1 MSDGNL
7 LLLGFGNVARHLAAF
22 YKDAA
27 GSGRHIYA
35 TTRSAARLTEL
46 QNLGIEPVSLDGA
59 SSFDKLEP
67 LFEDAFVLVSFPP
80 DGTTDA
86 TLSRMTGSAS
96 KVVYISSTGVY
107 GRHEGIINQRTP
119 VDENAEEAGGRLVAE
134 EHWLRNGNTVVLRAP
149 ALYSADY
156 GLHKRLAAGQYR
168 LPGDG
173 ERYTSRIHMEDLA
186 RIIDAVFHSD
196 IESGAY
202 PVGDL
207 CPCTQ
212 KEIVTWLCRKF
223 DLPFPDSIPL
233 EAAHHTQKG
242 NRRVDPSHLLR
253 RLNIRLL
260 YPSYRD
266 FFDQKPTPS

>member
-1 MSDGNL
+1 MAREKL

-22 YKDAA
+22 YA
-27 GSGRHIYA
+27 SGADSSRLVFA
-35 TTRSAARLTEL
+35 TTRSAEHVAEIES
-46 QNLGIEPVSLDGA
+46 LGIEPVLLDGT
-59 SSFDKLEP
+59 SSFERLQSLSEGS
-67 LFEDAFVLVSFPP
+67 FVLVSFPP

-86 TLSRMTGSAS
+86 IISQICKAAA

-107 GRHEGIINQRTP
+107 GGHEGIIDHLTP
-119 VDENAEEAGGRLVAE
+119 VDEAAEGAGGRIAAE
-134 EHWLRNGNTVVLRAP
+134 TLWLGNGNTVVLRAP

-156 GLHKRLAAGQYR
+156 GLHKRLASGHYK

-173 ERYTSRIHMEDLA
+173 ERFTSRIHMEDLA
-186 RIIDAVFHSD
+186 RIIDAVFLSD

-202 PVGDL
+202 PVGDV

-212 KEIVTWLCRKF
+212 KEIVTWLCQKF
-223 DLPFPDSIPL
+223 DLPFPDSMPL
-233 EAAHHTQKG
+233 EKAHHTQKG
-242 NRRVDPSHLLR
+242 NRQIDPSYLLQ

-266 FFDQKPTPS
+266 FFAD

>member
-27 GSGRHIYA
+27 GSDRHIYA
-35 TTRSAARLTEL
+35 TTRSAERFAEL
-46 QNLGIEPVSLDGA
+46 QNLGIEPILLDGA

-67 LFEDAFVLVSFPP
+67 IFEDAFVLVSFPP

-86 TLSRMTGSAS
+86 TLSRMAGSAA

-107 GRHEGIINQRTP
+107 GRHEGIIDHHTP
-119 VDENAEEAGGRLVAE
+119 VDETAEGAGGRLVAE
-134 EHWLRNGNTVVLRAP
+134 EHWLRNGNAVVLRAP

-156 GLHKRLAAGQYR
+156 GLHKRLVSGQYK

-186 RIIDAVFHSD
+186 RIIDAVFESD

-202 PVGDL
+202 PVGDV

-233 EAAHHTQKG
+233 EAAHHTQRG
-242 NRRVDPSHLLR
+242 NRRVDPSHLLQ

-260 YPSYRD
+260 YPSYKD
-266 FFDQKPTPS
+266 GLI